1 MNLTFAH
8 AGKRFFFITL
18 ALEGR
23 PDLLSELVDEHHR
36 PKLTALGEIVKA
48 AFVAV
53 HQVWP
58 AATLSD
64 FVIMPDHLHFILIV
78 NYEVSPDFNPLFA
91 SHALMSAIE
100 QGWAEITRRH
110 HGQGSGAP
118 EPPTDLGHSAS
129 HIHRGQTPEPPN
141 LPDMA
146 TLLLQAL
153 DEARAIAAEI
163 NRLKRERGLTRDAA
177 LVEIARADPAYAA
190 CFWRNP
196 RIAPLLAASGV
207 RGQPPPPVPGLPR
220 FDRRCYIE
228 LAFVAPMLRT
238 IRHYIKLNPARKL
251 WKLAHPDRFLC
262 HPNINAQLLKRLP
275 PRRWQGMGNL
285 TLLASPFLFHVRLT
299 LKKSVAEHEA
309 AIREIVEKAKHGWVP
324 VSGFIS
330 PGEVEALRR
339 LKATPGTRFIKMLPC
354 ALPPRY
360 DPSAEDSR
368 ELAADRLL
376 ILSGF
381 ADTPVVPARDIR
393 KHLAASHQFRA
404 NCLAMN
410 DLAAALCSAGVA
422 KPQNAQPPPAPTS
435 TPNSSNP

>member
-1 MNLTFAH
+1 MNLAFTH
-8 AGKRFFFITL
+8 TGKRFFFITL
-18 ALEGR
+18 VLEGR
-23 PDLLSELVDEHHR
+23 PEALSELVDEKSR
-36 PKLTALGEIVKA
+36 PRLTALGEIVKA

-64 FVIMPDHLHFILIV
+64 FVIMPDHIHFILIV
-78 NYEVSPDFNPLFA
+78 NYEVAPDFNPLFF
-91 SHALMSAIE
+91 SHILMTAIE
-100 QGWAEITRRH
+100 QGWANH
-110 HGQGSGAP
+110 HGQGSGEPEPPAVLGAIAPHNHRGQAP
-118 EPPTDLGHSAS
+118 EPPAS
-129 HIHRGQTPEPPN
+129 
-141 LPDMA
+141 LPDMV
-146 TLLLQAL
+146 TLMREAL
-153 DEARAIAAEI
+153 EEARAIAAEI
-163 NRLKRERGLTRDAA
+163 NRLKRERGLARDAA
-177 LVEIARADPAYAA
+177 LVEIARLSPAYAA
-190 CFWRNP
+190 RFWRNP
-196 RIAPLLAASGV
+196 RISPILAAAGV
-207 RGQPPPPVPGLPR
+207 RGQPPPAVEGLPR
-220 FDRRCYIE
+220 FDRRAYIE
-228 LAFVAPMLRT
+228 LAFTAPMLRT

-275 PRRWQGMGNL
+275 PRRWQAMGNL
-285 TLLASPFLFHVRLT
+285 TLLGSPFLFHVRLT
-299 LKKSVAEHEA
+299 LKKSVAEHET
-309 AIREIVEKAKHGWVP
+309 AIGEIVEKAKHGWVP

-330 PGEVEALRR
+330 PGEVEAMRR

-381 ADTPVVPARDIR
+381 ADTPPVPARDIR

-410 DLAAALCSAGVA
+410 DLAAALCSVGTCA
-422 KPQNAQPPPAPTS
+422 
-435 TPNSSNP
+435 

>member
-1 MNLTFAH
+1 MNLAFAH
-8 AGKRFFFITL
+8 TGKRFFFITL

-23 PDLLSELVDEHHR
+23 PEVLSELVDEHHR

-64 FVIMPDHLHFILIV
+64 FAIMPDHLHFILIV

-100 QGWAEITRRH
+100 DGWEQT
-110 HGQGSGAP
+110 
-118 EPPTDLGHSAS
+118 
-129 HIHRGQTPEPPN
+129 HIHRGHTPEPPN
-141 LPDMA
+141 LPNMA
-146 TLLLQAL
+146 ALLRQAL
-153 DEARAIAAEI
+153 EEARAIAAEI

-177 LVEIARADPAYAA
+177 LVEIARANPAYAA
-190 CFWRNP
+190 RFWRNP
-196 RIAPLLAASGV
+196 RIAPLLAAAGV
-207 RGQPPPPVPGLPR
+207 RGQPPPTVLSLPR

-251 WKLAHPDRFLC
+251 WKLAHADRFLC

-285 TLLASPFLFHVRLT
+285 TLLGSPFLFHVRLT
-299 LKKSVAEHEA
+299 LKKSVAEHEE

-339 LKATPGTRFIKMLPC
+339 LKATPSTRFIKMLPC

-381 ADTPVVPARDIR
+381 ADTPAVPARDIR
-393 KHLAASHQFRA
+393 KYLAASHQFRT

-410 DLAAALCSAGVA
+410 DLAAALCSIATGA
-422 KPQNAQPPPAPTS
+422 
-435 TPNSSNP
+435 

>member
-1 MNLTFAH
+1 MNLDFSHT
-8 AGKRFFFITL
+8 GKRFFFITL

-23 PDLLSELVDEHHR
+23 PEALSELVDERSR
-36 PKLTALGEIVKA
+36 PKLTALGEVVKA

-53 HQVWP
+53 HQIWP

-64 FVIMPDHLHFILIV
+64 FVIMPDHIHFILIV
-78 NYEVSPDFNPLFA
+78 NYEISPDFNPLFF
-91 SHALMSAIE
+91 SHILMTAIE
-100 QGWAEITRRH
+100 DGWEQAHKLR
-110 HGQGSGAP
+110 GQAP
-118 EPPTDLGHSAS
+118 EPPA
-129 HIHRGQTPEPPN
+129 GQPE
-141 LPDMA
+141 MA
-146 TLLLQAL
+146 TLMRQAL
-153 DEARAIAAEI
+153 EEARAIAAEI
-163 NRLKRERGLTRDAA
+163 NRLKRTRGLAREAA
-177 LVEIARADPAYAA
+177 LVEIAKSNPAYAA
-190 CFWRNP
+190 RFWRNP
-196 RIAPLLAASGV
+196 RISPILAAAGV
-207 RGQPPPPVPGLPR
+207 RGQPPPAVLGLTR

-228 LAFVAPMLRT
+228 LAFTAPMLRT
-238 IRHYIKLNPARKL
+238 IRHYIKLNPARRL

-285 TLLASPFLFHVRLT
+285 TLLGSPFLFHVRLT

-309 AIREIVEKAKHGWVP
+309 AICEIVEKAKHGWVP

-339 LKATPGTRFIKMLPC
+339 LKVTPGTRFIKMLPC

-381 ADTPVVPARDIR
+381 ADTPAVPARDIR
-393 KHLAASHQFRA
+393 KYLAASHQFRA

-410 DLAAALCSAGVA
+410 DLAAELCG
-422 KPQNAQPPPAPTS
+422 S
-435 TPNSSNP
+435 TGA

>member
-1 MNLTFAH
+1 MNLAFSH
-8 AGKRFFFITL
+8 NGKRFFFITL

-23 PDLLSELVDEHHR
+23 PEVLSELVGEQSR

-64 FVIMPDHLHFILIV
+64 FVIMPDHVHFILIV
-78 NYEVSPDFNPLFA
+78 NYEISPDFNPLFF
-91 SHALMSAIE
+91 SHILMTAIE
-100 QGWAEITRRH
+100 DGWEQALKLRGH
-110 HGQGSGAP
+110 AP
-118 EPPTDLGHSAS
+118 EPPTDL
-129 HIHRGQTPEPPN
+129 
-141 LPDMA
+141 PDMA
-146 TLLLQAL
+146 ALMRQAL
-153 DEARAIAAEI
+153 EEARAIATEI
-163 NRLKRERGLTRDAA
+163 NRLKRERGLTREAA
-177 LVEIARADPAYAA
+177 LVEIAKSNPAYAA
-190 CFWRNP
+190 RFWRNP
-196 RIAPLLAASGV
+196 RISPILAAAGV
-207 RGQPPPPVPGLPR
+207 RGQPSPKVLGLPR
-220 FDRRCYIE
+220 FDRRAYIE
-228 LAFVAPMLRT
+228 LAFTAPMLRT

-251 WKLAHPDRFLC
+251 WKLTHPDRFRC
-262 HPNINAQLLKRLP
+262 FDNITAQLLKRLP

-285 TLLASPFLFHVRLT
+285 TLLGSPFLFHVRLT

-309 AIREIVEKAKHGWVP
+309 AICEIVEKAKHGWVP

-381 ADTPVVPARDIR
+381 ADTPPVPARDIR
-393 KHLAASHQFRA
+393 KYLAASHQFRA

-410 DLAAALCSAGVA
+410 DLAAELCGSATGA
-422 KPQNAQPPPAPTS
+422 
-435 TPNSSNP
+435 

>member
-1 MNLTFAH
+1 MNLAFTH
-8 AGKRFFFITL
+8 TGKRFFFITL

-23 PDLLSELVDEHHR
+23 PEALSELVDEQSR
-36 PKLTALGEIVKA
+36 PRLTALGEIVKA

-64 FVIMPDHLHFILIV
+64 FVIMPDHIHFILIV
-78 NYEVSPDFNPLFA
+78 NYEVAPDFNPLFF
-91 SHALMSAIE
+91 SHILMTAIE
-100 QGWAEITRRH
+100 QGWANH

-118 EPPTDLGHSAS
+118 EPPA
-129 HIHRGQTPEPPN
+129 
-141 LPDMA
+141 
-146 TLLLQAL
+146 
-153 DEARAIAAEI
+153 
-163 NRLKRERGLTRDAA
+163 
-177 LVEIARADPAYAA
+177 VE
-190 CFWRNP
+190 
-196 RIAPLLAASGV
+196 
-207 RGQPPPPVPGLPR
+207 GLPR
-220 FDRRCYIE
+220 FDRRAYIE
-228 LAFVAPMLRT
+228 LAFTAPMLRT
-238 IRHYIKLNPARKL
+238 IRHYIKLNPARRL

-285 TLLASPFLFHVRLT
+285 TLLGSPFLFHVRLT

-309 AIREIVEKAKHGWVP
+309 AICEIVDKAKHGWVP

-381 ADTPVVPARDIR
+381 ADTPAVPARDIR

-410 DLAAALCSAGVA
+410 DLAVELCSVA
-422 KPQNAQPPPAPTS
+422 TGA
-435 TPNSSNP
+435 

>member
-1 MNLTFAH
+1 MNLAFSHT
-8 AGKRFFFITL
+8 GKRFFFITL
-18 ALEGR
+18 VLEGR
-23 PDLLSELVDEHHR
+23 PEVLSELVDEHHR

-100 QGWAEITRRH
+100 QGWAEITRHHHGQGSGAPNQLNPH

-118 EPPTDLGHSAS
+118 EPPAVLGATSPRNL
-129 HIHRGQTPEPPN
+129 RGHTPEPPTS
-141 LPDMA
+141 LPNMVA
-146 TLLLQAL
+146 LLRQAL
-153 DEARAIAAEI
+153 EEARAIAAEI
-163 NRLKRERGLTRDAA
+163 NRLKRERGLSREAA
-177 LVEIARADPAYAA
+177 LVEIARANPAYAA
-190 CFWRNP
+190 RFWRNP
-196 RIAPLLAASGV
+196 RIRPYLLHGRGSGV
-207 RGQPPPPVPGLPR
+207 PEPPEVLNLPR
-220 FDRRCYIE
+220 FDRHCYIE

-238 IRHYIKLNPARKL
+238 IRHYLKLNPARKL

-262 HPNINAQLLKRLP
+262 HPNITAQLLKRLP

-285 TLLASPFLFHVRLT
+285 TLLGSPFLFHVRLT

-381 ADTPVVPARDIR
+381 AETPAVPARDIR
-393 KHLAASHQFRA
+393 KYLAASHQFRA

-410 DLAAALCSAGVA
+410 DLAAALCSVA
-422 KPQNAQPPPAPTS
+422 TGA
-435 TPNSSNP
+435 